1 MTDSR
6 IPELRSPD
14 PRINVGRFTYGAPVF
29 RIWTA
34 DERIDIGAFCSI
46 ADDVTIFG
54 GGEHRSDWVTT
65 FPLRIAF
72 GHELAERDGH
82 PSTRGPT
89 RIGNDVWIGHGA
101 TILSGV
107 TVGDGAIIGARA
119 VVSRDIEPYGVA
131 VGNPARCVR
140 SRFPADQVDAL
151 VKIRWWTWPIELVEE
166 FVPLLCDAD
175 ITSFIEEARR
185 DPRTMKFNDQTQ

>member
-1 MTDSR
+1 MMDSR
-6 IPELRSPD
+6 IPEVQSPD
-14 PRINVGRFTYGAPVF
+14 QRISVGRFTYGKPAF
-29 RIWTA
+29 RIWTP
-34 DERIDIGAFCSI
+34 DERIEIGAFCSI

-72 GHELAERDGH
+72 GHALAERDGH
-82 PSTRGPT
+82 PASRGPT

-119 VVSRDIEPYGVA
+119 VISRDVDPYAVA
-131 VGNPARCVR
+131 VGNPSRQVR
-140 SRFPADQVDAL
+140 SRFPAEQVRAL
-151 VKIRWWTWPIELVEE
+151 LKLQWWNWPAELIEE
-166 FVPLLCDAD
+166 FVPLLCDTD
-175 ITSFIEEARR
+175 IAAFIENAIQ
-185 DPRTMKFNDQTQ
+185 DPRTKTRL